1 MAPRNKG
8 SISSTSSAGTAVLR
22 EPVGSAKTAEF
33 TLLEKCANDQQCNQ
47 NQIDDIAE
55 RISALIRRLNGHSVG
70 CGSEEDEAGQM
81 LSIGVLGEHQAALK
95 LEGQRLGEIQ
105 CDLAVLEQLL

>member
-1 MAPRNKG
+1 MPPRNPKSVG
-8 SISSTSSAGTAVLR
+8 STSSTPSTNIR

-33 TLLEKCANDQQCNQ
+33 TLLEKCANDQSCNQ
-47 NQIDDIAE
+47 QQIDDIAE
-55 RISALIRRLNGHSVG
+55 RISALIARLQGHSVG
-70 CGSEEDEAGQM
+70 CGMEGDAGEM
-81 LSIGVLGEHQAALK
+81 KSIGVLGEHQAALK